1 METIVIK
8 VSGTTNVN
16 KAAGA
21 IANSIRDGKKVEVMA
36 IGPTANNQ
44 VVKALA
50 TARGFIASNGLDLT
64 FAVAFSNTTIEDA
77 ERTAM
82 KYVVLVNQIQA

>member
-21 IANSIRDGKKVEVMA
+21 IANSIRDGKKVEIMA

-44 VVKALA
+44 AVKALA
-50 TARGFIASNGLDLT
+50 TATGFIASNGLNLT
-64 FAVAFSNTTIEDA
+64 FAVVFSNTTIDDA

-82 KYVVLVNQIQA
+82 KYIVNALPTQA